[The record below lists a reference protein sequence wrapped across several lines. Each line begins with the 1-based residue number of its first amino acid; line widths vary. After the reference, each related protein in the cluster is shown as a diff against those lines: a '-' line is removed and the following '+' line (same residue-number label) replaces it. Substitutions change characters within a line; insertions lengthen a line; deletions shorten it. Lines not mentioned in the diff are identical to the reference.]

1 MGEENIFESIGPNA
15 GESHF
20 LEVISELIER
30 QVVDSG
36 YSRMDAARACA
47 RLAGSI
53 IGGLVEDGEIQYQ
66 HYPSYLG
73 DNNLL
78 MTSEFDKFMAA
89 GGVMQ

>member
-1 MGEENIFESIGPNA
+1 MEHNGELDTIGPND
-15 GESHF
+15 GESMF
-20 LEVISELIER
+20 LELLAGAIAPHIFEG
-30 QVVDSG
+30 G
-36 YSRMDAARACA
+36 YSRVDAARACA

-78 MTSEFDKFMAA
+78 MTSEFDKFMSA
-89 GGVMQ
+89 GDVMQ